1 MESTKEVL
9 VRRSNNLFLPF
20 SNETQFAI
28 GKDIAF
34 SSDPTLFA
42 TIMSDGNIHI
52 HGTKSAGDSGYV
64 LLWSLTQRLVLKAGS
79 TYNFSISA
87 TSPTQCILQSDQS
100 GTRTNIMQVG
110 PTFTNGLTKTMTED
124 TVITHVFMNIS
135 SAIPI
140 NTGDTID
147 EYINPMLVEQNTK
160 MGYEPYYREYES
172 TKEVVVRRSNNL
184 LLPFSSYIDTV
195 VGKNTNFSFDNTL
208 FVTVETNGNIHIHGT
223 KSVAHSGWYLISDF
237 TSPLVLKA
245 GKTYSFKCNQP
256 YGNCILQSTVSG
268 SRQNVIGN
276 YGSVTPTIDTPITHL
291 YIDMNLIDNDTNIGK
306 EYDFYIN
313 PMLVEG
319 DTKQDYEP
327 YYYEAEAS
335 KTGIIPDDG
344 SLTSVVDFST
354 AIKGK
359 RISITSTTSPEGSD
373 VVTIN
378 NNDAFAYVPEYYPCQ
393 AGDIYKIEYVGQ
405 ENLPKQT
412 YRQYFIFWYDEN
424 KNYLGFYIKYTYG
437 AYTFDP
443 APTNAKFFRLTYSG
457 LLNGA
462 VTPKEW
468 MLPSNPKLTKVTS

>member
-1 MESTKEVL
+1 MESTKEVLVVKSDNLLNENAKIIGGFRGGIVYGSPLFPLPKLTQNFGRTIKFSIKSGTYSLRTFVGDGTVTKDNCLGIYLQDNSGNELQSINSPAHNGINKVSTFTVSADVASKTTQLYIFFNHDVAGRTYEEDTFNGIMINSGDTGKDYEPYYREYESTKEVL

-20 SNETQFAI
+20 SSIHDFAI
-28 GKDIAF
+28 GYDHKF
-34 SSDPTLFA
+34 EYDPTLFY
-42 TIMSDGNIHI
+42 TI
-52 HGTKSAGDSGYV
+52 
-64 LLWSLTQRLVLKAGS
+64 
-79 TYNFSISA
+79 
-87 TSPTQCILQSDQS
+87 
-100 GTRTNIMQVG
+100 
-110 PTFTNGLTKTMTED
+110 E
-124 TVITHVFMNIS
+124 
-135 SAIPI
+135 
-140 NTGDTID
+140 
-147 EYINPMLVEQNTK
+147 E
-160 MGYEPYYREYES
+160 
-172 TKEVVVRRSNNL
+172 
-184 LLPFSSYIDTV
+184 
-195 VGKNTNFSFDNTL
+195 
-208 FVTVETNGNIHIHGT
+208 NGNIHIHGT
-223 KSVAHSGWYLISDF
+223 KSVLNSGYIVCDNF
-237 TSPLVLKA
+237 TAPLTLKA
-245 GKTYSFKCNQP
+245 GETYSYKYNNA
-256 YGNCILQSTVSG
+256 YGNCSLQSNVSG
-268 SRQNVIGN
+268 KRVGVLGN
-276 YGSVTPTIDTPITHL
+276 GTRKVTPSIDTPITHI
-291 YIDMNLIDNDTNIGK
+291 YVDTFAINKEENIGK
-306 EYDFYIN
+306 EYDFYLS
-313 PMLVEG
+313 PMVVEG
-319 DTKQDYEP
+319 DTAQDYEP

-373 VVTIN
+373 GVTIN

>member
-195 VGKNTNFSFDNTL
+195 VGKNANFSSDNTL
-208 FVTVETNGNIHIHGT
+208 FGTIETNGNIHIHGT
-223 KSVAHSGWYLISDF
+223 KSVADSGWYLISDF

-245 GKTYSFKCNQP
+245 GKTYSYKYNNA
-256 YGNCILQSTVSG
+256 YGNCSLQSNVSG
-268 SRQNVIGN
+268 KRVSVLVIGTRK
-276 YGSVTPTIDTPITHL
+276 VTPSIDTPITHI
-291 YIDMNLIDNDTNIGK
+291 YVDTFAINKEENIGK
-306 EYDFYIN
+306 EYDFYLS
-313 PMLVEG
+313 PMVVEG
-319 DTKQDYEP
+319 DTAQDYEP

-335 KTGIIPDDG
+335 KLITWAVDDT
-344 SLTSVVDFST
+344 LVSVMDFSNMLYNKFIDNNGNIVQNALWATT
-354 AIKGK
+354 ANF
-359 RISITSTTSPEGSD
+359 SPCTGNT
-373 VVTIN
+373 VYWYNANMIN
-378 NNDAFAYVPEYYPCQ
+378 YYPIARGCRF
-393 AGDIYKIEYVGQ
+393 V
-405 ENLPKQT
+405 
-412 YRQYFIFWYDEN
+412 FYDEN
-424 KNYLGFYIKYTYG
+424 KQFIGTAGVASGKEDKSVTSPENARYMKASISRFDNNNLYQPFPIKPIIYIK
-437 AYTFDP
+437 
-443 APTNAKFFRLTYSG
+443 
-457 LLNGA
+457 
-462 VTPKEW
+462 
-468 MLPSNPKLTKVTS
+468 

>member
-9 VRRSNNLFLPF
+9 VRRSNNLLYFPSNLNGDLYKVRPF
-20 SNETQFAI
+20 RNNGITFTKTLDDVHFEGQWDGTENTSGAHGVAHCNITLAAGTYTLSNDENYQGQTIIYKRVDNTWVEVTRCGYGTHIKTFTLTEATVIGRMFWSNETMD
-28 GKDIAF
+28 K
-34 SSDPTLFA
+34 
-42 TIMSDGNIHI
+42 N
-52 HGTKSAGDSGYV
+52 V
-64 LLWSLTQRLVLKAGS
+64 
-79 TYNFSISA
+79 
-87 TSPTQCILQSDQS
+87 
-100 GTRTNIMQVG
+100 
-110 PTFTNGLTKTMTED
+110 
-124 TVITHVFMNIS
+124 
-135 SAIPI
+135 PI
-140 NTGDTID
+140 DMWMH
-147 EYINPMLVEQNTK
+147 PMLVEGDAQK
-160 MGYEPYYREYES
+160 DYESYYHEYES

-184 LLPFSSYIDTV
+184 FLPFSSYIDTV
-195 VGKNTNFSFDNTL
+195 VGKNTKFSFDNTL

-373 VVTIN
+373 GVTIN

>member
-9 VRRSNNLFLPF
+9 VVKSDNLLNENAKIIGGFGGGIVYGSPLFPLPKLTQNFGRTIKF
-20 SNETQFAI
+20 SIKSGTYSLRTFVGDGAVTKDNCLGIYLQDNSGNELQSINSPAHNGINKVSTFTVSADVASKTTQVYIFFNHDVAGRTYEEDTFNGI
-28 GKDIAF
+28 MINSGDTGKD
-34 SSDPTLFA
+34 
-42 TIMSDGNIHI
+42 
-52 HGTKSAGDSGYV
+52 
-64 LLWSLTQRLVLKAGS
+64 
-79 TYNFSISA
+79 
-87 TSPTQCILQSDQS
+87 
-100 GTRTNIMQVG
+100 
-110 PTFTNGLTKTMTED
+110 
-124 TVITHVFMNIS
+124 
-135 SAIPI
+135 
-140 NTGDTID
+140 
-147 EYINPMLVEQNTK
+147 
-160 MGYEPYYREYES
+160 YEPYYREYES

-195 VGKNTNFSFDNTL
+195 VGKNTKFSFDNTL

-373 VVTIN
+373 GVTIN

>member
-9 VRRSNNLFLPF
+9 VVKSDNLLNENAKIIGGFRGGIVYGSPLFPLPKLTQNFGRTIKF
-20 SNETQFAI
+20 SIKSGTYSLRTFVGDGTVTKDNCLGIYLQDNSGNELQSINSPAHNGINKVSTFTVSADVASKTTQLYIFFNHDVAGRTYEEDTFNGI
-28 GKDIAF
+28 MINSGDTGKD
-34 SSDPTLFA
+34 
-42 TIMSDGNIHI
+42 
-52 HGTKSAGDSGYV
+52 
-64 LLWSLTQRLVLKAGS
+64 
-79 TYNFSISA
+79 
-87 TSPTQCILQSDQS
+87 
-100 GTRTNIMQVG
+100 
-110 PTFTNGLTKTMTED
+110 
-124 TVITHVFMNIS
+124 
-135 SAIPI
+135 
-140 NTGDTID
+140 
-147 EYINPMLVEQNTK
+147 
-160 MGYEPYYREYES
+160 YEPYYREYES
-172 TKEVVVRRSNNL
+172 TKEVLVRISNNL

-195 VGKNTNFSFDNTL
+195 VGKNTKFSFDNTL

-373 VVTIN
+373 GVTIN

>member
-9 VRRSNNLFLPF
+9 VVKSDNLLNENAKIIGGFRGGIVYGSPLFPLPKLTQNFGRTIKF
-20 SNETQFAI
+20 SIKSGTYSLRTFVGDGTVTKDNCLGIYLQDNSGNELQSINSPAHNGINKVSTFTVSADVASKTTQLYIFFNHDVAGRTYEEDTFNGI
-28 GKDIAF
+28 MINSGDTGKD
-34 SSDPTLFA
+34 
-42 TIMSDGNIHI
+42 
-52 HGTKSAGDSGYV
+52 
-64 LLWSLTQRLVLKAGS
+64 
-79 TYNFSISA
+79 
-87 TSPTQCILQSDQS
+87 
-100 GTRTNIMQVG
+100 
-110 PTFTNGLTKTMTED
+110 
-124 TVITHVFMNIS
+124 
-135 SAIPI
+135 
-140 NTGDTID
+140 
-147 EYINPMLVEQNTK
+147 
-160 MGYEPYYREYES
+160 YEPYYREYES
-172 TKEVVVRRSNNL
+172 TKEVLVRRSNNL

-195 VGKNTNFSFDNTL
+195 VGKNTKFSFDNTL

-373 VVTIN
+373 GVTIN

>member
-9 VRRSNNLFLPF
+9 VVKSDNLLNENAKIIGGFGGGIVGGSPLFPLPKLTQNFGRTIKF
-20 SNETQFAI
+20 SIKSGTYSLRTFVGDDTVTKDNCLGIYLQDNSGNELQSINSPAHNGINKVSTFTVSADVASKTTQLYIFFNHDVAGRTYEEDTFNGI
-28 GKDIAF
+28 MINSGDTGKD
-34 SSDPTLFA
+34 
-42 TIMSDGNIHI
+42 
-52 HGTKSAGDSGYV
+52 
-64 LLWSLTQRLVLKAGS
+64 
-79 TYNFSISA
+79 
-87 TSPTQCILQSDQS
+87 
-100 GTRTNIMQVG
+100 
-110 PTFTNGLTKTMTED
+110 
-124 TVITHVFMNIS
+124 
-135 SAIPI
+135 
-140 NTGDTID
+140 
-147 EYINPMLVEQNTK
+147 
-160 MGYEPYYREYES
+160 YEPYYREYES
-172 TKEVVVRRSNNL
+172 TKEVLVRRSNNL

-195 VGKNTNFSFDNTL
+195 VGKNTKFSFDNTL

-373 VVTIN
+373 GVTIN

>member
-9 VRRSNNLFLPF
+9 VVKSDNLLNENAKIIGGFGGGIVGGSPLFPLPKLTQNFGRTIKF
-20 SNETQFAI
+20 SIKSGTYSLRTFVGDDTVTKDNCLGIYLQDNSGNELQSINSPAHNGINKVSTFTVSADVASKTTQLYIFFNHDVAGRTYEEDTFNGI
-28 GKDIAF
+28 MINSGDTGKD
-34 SSDPTLFA
+34 
-42 TIMSDGNIHI
+42 
-52 HGTKSAGDSGYV
+52 
-64 LLWSLTQRLVLKAGS
+64 
-79 TYNFSISA
+79 
-87 TSPTQCILQSDQS
+87 
-100 GTRTNIMQVG
+100 
-110 PTFTNGLTKTMTED
+110 
-124 TVITHVFMNIS
+124 
-135 SAIPI
+135 
-140 NTGDTID
+140 
-147 EYINPMLVEQNTK
+147 
-160 MGYEPYYREYES
+160 YEPYYHEYES

-184 LLPFSSYIDTV
+184 LLPFSSDVNTA
-195 VGKNTNFSFDNTL
+195 VGKNKNFSFDNTL
-208 FVTVETNGNIHIHGT
+208 FVTVETDGNIHIHGT
-223 KSVAHSGWYLISDF
+223 KSVADSGWYLISDF

-245 GKTYSFKCNQP
+245 GKTYSLKCNQP

-268 SRQNVIGN
+268 SRRNVIGN

-373 VVTIN
+373 GVTIN

>member
-9 VRRSNNLFLPF
+9 VVKSDNLLNENAKIIGGFRGGIVYGSPLFPLPKLTQNFGRTIKF
-20 SNETQFAI
+20 SIKSGTYSLRTFVGDGTVTKDNCLGIYLQDNSGNELQSINSLAHNGINKVSTFTVSADVASKTTQLYIFFNHDVAGRTYEEDTFNGI
-28 GKDIAF
+28 MINSGDTGKD
-34 SSDPTLFA
+34 
-42 TIMSDGNIHI
+42 
-52 HGTKSAGDSGYV
+52 
-64 LLWSLTQRLVLKAGS
+64 
-79 TYNFSISA
+79 
-87 TSPTQCILQSDQS
+87 
-100 GTRTNIMQVG
+100 
-110 PTFTNGLTKTMTED
+110 
-124 TVITHVFMNIS
+124 
-135 SAIPI
+135 
-140 NTGDTID
+140 
-147 EYINPMLVEQNTK
+147 
-160 MGYEPYYREYES
+160 YEPYYHEYES

-184 LLPFSSYIDTV
+184 LLPFSSDVNTA
-195 VGKNTNFSFDNTL
+195 VGKNKNFSFDNTL
-208 FVTVETNGNIHIHGT
+208 FVTVETDGNIHIHGT
-223 KSVAHSGWYLISDF
+223 KSVADSGWYLISDF

-245 GKTYSFKCNQP
+245 GKTYSLKCNQP

-268 SRQNVIGN
+268 SRRNVIGN
-276 YGSVTPTIDTPITHL
+276 YGSVTPTIDTPITHI

-306 EYDFYIN
+306 EYDFYLS

-327 YYYEAEAS
+327 YYYEAESS

-373 VVTIN
+373 GVTIN

>member
-9 VRRSNNLFLPF
+9 VRRSNNLLYFPSNLNGDLYKVRPF
-20 SNETQFAI
+20 RNNGI
-28 GKDIAF
+28 
-34 SSDPTLFA
+34 
-42 TIMSDGNIHI
+42 
-52 HGTKSAGDSGYV
+52 
-64 LLWSLTQRLVLKAGS
+64 
-79 TYNFSISA
+79 
-87 TSPTQCILQSDQS
+87 
-100 GTRTNIMQVG
+100 
-110 PTFTNGLTKTMTED
+110 TFTKTLDDVHFEGEWDGTENTSGSWGLAYCNIPLAAGTYTLSCDENYKGRIILNKNVDNTWVNIVDCGNGTLKKTFTLTEP
-124 TVITHVFMNIS
+124 TVIGNLFWDNENMDKNV
-135 SAIPI
+135 PI
-140 NTGDTID
+140 DMWMH
-147 EYINPMLVEQNTK
+147 PMLVEGDAQK
-160 MGYEPYYREYES
+160 DYEPYYHEYES
-172 TKEVVVRRSNNL
+172 TKEVLVRRSNNL

-195 VGKNTNFSFDNTL
+195 VGKNTKFSFDNTL
-208 FVTVETNGNIHIHGT
+208 FVTVETDGNIHIHGT
-223 KSVAHSGWYLISDF
+223 KSVAGSGWYLISDF

-245 GKTYSFKCNQP
+245 GKTYSLKCNQP

-276 YGSVTPTIDTPITHL
+276 YGSVTPTIDTPITHI

-306 EYDFYIN
+306 EYDFYLS

-373 VVTIN
+373 GVTIN